1 MEVILNNL
9 YDREFFENGG
19 IIKTKKDE
27 VINDCKTFIKLK
39 ITSDDI
45 ETAKIGNKDYI
56 YDDKEQQFYYS
67 DMRNF
72 LEPKDAYG
80 IKNVNFSLIDRDDS
94 RWEEFKKRTFGE
106 WF

>member
-39 ITSDDI
+39 IMIIRILSV
-45 ETAKIGNKDYI
+45 K
-56 YDDKEQQFYYS
+56 F
-67 DMRNF
+67 
-72 LEPKDAYG
+72 
-80 IKNVNFSLIDRDDS
+80 
-94 RWEEFKKRTFGE
+94 
-106 WF
+106 